1 MLPSISTQTSE
12 RFWIQVNSEIVGKER
27 YYTTC
32 CLIGVFATSEMTSYL
47 MTASPYL
54 ESARCTVRRMTHTIA
69 YHDDCRCGRGM
80 QYDRS
85 GTVVCEGEWVCDAPI
100 VDRVVR
106 VPESTDLL
114 PPLHSLLVSLR
125 IDTSSCSEEDSLLL
139 HPFPRLRSFL
149 QQTARSWSVRVWAV
163 SH

>member
-1 MLPSISTQTSE
+1 
-12 RFWIQVNSEIVGKER
+12 
-27 YYTTC
+27 
-32 CLIGVFATSEMTSYL
+32 
-47 MTASPYL
+47 
-54 ESARCTVRRMTHTIA
+54 
-69 YHDDCRCGRGM
+69 M

-125 IDTSSCSEEDSLLL
+125 TDTSSCGEEDSLLL
-139 HPFPRLRSFL
+139 HPFPRLKSFL
-149 QQTARSWSVRVWAV
+149 QQTERGVGLFVCGLSRIEDRCVWRFGGDAAFQQDDR
-163 SH
+163 HG